1 MFGKRRKR
9 KEGDESVYD
18 EKERRATARF
28 YAVFLSVVVLL
39 FLFFN
44 FWKSS
49 FSFVIVSGNSM
60 DKTLHNGE
68 YLLSTE
74 VIYPEHEVKRGDII
88 VVRVSDIPEWQRE
101 NMGKPQERQTHF
113 LIKRLIAMEGDIVRC
128 HKGEMEICYAG
139 TWNEETS
146 YDEYPFVP
154 LDEPYA
160 YYDESE
166 GGKNAPCNTF
176 EYTVGEG
183 EIFFLGDNRNHS
195 KDSRY
200 LQDGYSQLEDR
211 LYQITDITATVS
223 DWSVAHQ
230 KGLQKWLVEVP
241 DKIKKI
247 LTKPFKKLKG

>member
-1 MFGKRRKR
+1 MFRKGR
-9 KEGDESVYD
+9 KGKEGEEQAYD
-18 EKERRATARF
+18 EKERRAQARSC
-28 YAVFLSVVVLL
+28 AVFLALIAFLLL
-39 FLFFN
+39 FLS

-49 FSFVIVSGNSM
+49 FSFVIVSGSSM
-60 DKTLHNGE
+60 DKTLRSGE

-74 VIYPEHEVKRGDII
+74 VIYPEHEVERGDII

-101 NMGKPQERQTHF
+101 NAGRPQAQQTHF

-128 HKGEMEICYAG
+128 VNGEMEICYAG
-139 TWNEETS
+139 TWNEWM
-146 YDEYPFVP
+146 DPAVYPFVE

-160 YYDESE
+160 YYDEAV
-166 GGKNAPCNTF
+166 GGKSAPCNTF

-200 LQDGYSQLEDR
+200 LQDGYSQLDR

-223 DWSVAHQ
+223 DWAVSHR
-230 KGLQKWLVEVP
+230 KGLQKWLVDVP
-241 DKIKKI
+241 AKIKNI